1 MSHVYRGSRFRV
13 VVILHRLWFH
23 CTVIKPRNTLTTL
36 SIKGAIQNRQPAHR
50 LQSSYRFTSRQT
62 TLENPLLKNTSITLT
77 ASAIAFALTVGAA
90 QAQDAEKTK
99 LRIQTHFATETL
111 SGEMAGEFVDDVTT
125 MSGGDIEI
133 EMFYAG
139 SVVKATET
147 FDAAATG
154 ILDCDMT
161 GGAYQVGKNPAFQFA
176 GDLNG
181 GYADPYQQYSWLLH
195 GDGYEA
201 MNKLYNP
208 YDMQF
213 VGWWIPG
220 PESLASTKP
229 ISGVDDLDG
238 WKFRA
243 PPGVITNIFDR
254 LGASPIVM
262 DFNEIFTALE
272 TGIIDGADASTIA
285 NNVGLGLYDIAKH
298 TNYPGF
304 HSMPADHLACR
315 QDIWDDMPEAH
326 QRILTVAMQALALKT
341 TTKQQIEME
350 KAAAELRDS
359 GVTLYT
365 WSEEEMGKY
374 REAVTATW
382 EEYATTPE
390 AKELLAA
397 HLDFLKDIGA
407 VK

>member
-1 MSHVYRGSRFRV
+1 MLKY
-13 VVILHRLWFH
+13 
-23 CTVIKPRNTLTTL
+23 TT
-36 SIKGAIQNRQPAHR
+36 
-50 LQSSYRFTSRQT
+50 
-62 TLENPLLKNTSITLT
+62 ITLT
-77 ASAIAFALTVGAA
+77 AAAVAMAFAASSVH
-90 QAQDAEKTK
+90 AQDAEKTK

-111 SGEMAGEFVDDVTT
+111 SGSLAQEFVDDVTV

-161 GGAYQVGKNPAFQFA
+161 GGAYQVGKNPAFQFT

-195 GDGYEA
+195 GGGYEA
-201 MNKLYNP
+201 LNKLYNP
-208 YDMQF
+208 QDMEF

-220 PESLASTKP
+220 PESLVSTKP
-229 ISGVDDLDG
+229 IQSVADLDG

-243 PPGVITNIFDR
+243 PPGVITNIFEK

-285 NNVGLGLYDIAKH
+285 NNVGLGLYDIGEH

-315 QDIWDDMPEAH
+315 KDAWDSMPEAH
-326 QRILTVAMQALALKT
+326 QRIMTVAMQSLALKT
-341 TTKQQIEME
+341 TTKQDIEMQ
-350 KAAAELRDS
+350 KAAAELRAN
-359 GVTLYT
+359 GCLLYT
-365 WSEEEMGKY
+365 SPSPRDRG
-374 REAVTATW
+374 
-382 EEYATTPE
+382 
-390 AKELLAA
+390 
-397 HLDFLKDIGA
+397 
-407 VK
+407 